1 MNTEPAQQTIAVTDR
16 IRRALERR
24 GVRAEIALSH
34 VDGGPLTPFEV
45 AACDRAIRELD
56 AVERRADG
64 VVTPTGAR
72 PGDAAR

>member
-56 AVERRADG
+56 AAERRADG
-64 VVTPTGAR
+64 MASTP
-72 PGDAAR
+72 PGRG